1 MSPLFSGD
9 CWSKMCRR
17 FGAVV
22 LLPFPHSA
30 MHRVGTRFE
39 TTTSS
44 ITVAPNPQND
54 ALCIIISM
62 SSCPHRFLWQRCWQG
77 PVWNLQVT
85 TTISLTA
92 QCTEWVLWLWFPYIG
107 GLLILLNVHLFWI
120 FTLFGDIFA
129 VSRYLLCAE
138 SQCLVSFGVN
148 IWDGFGYISQTL
160 NGMFWDWNVHDHV
173 SDLCQYVGHFVECW
187 VWQTFRHLN
196 DWNGAPNS
204 CQG

>member
-30 MHRVGTRFE
+30 MHRVGTRLE

-44 ITVAPNPQND
+44 ITVAPNPLND

-62 SSCPHRFLWQRCWQG
+62 SGCPHRLVWQKCWQG
-77 PVWNLQVT
+77 PIWNLKVT

-92 QCTEWVLWLWFPYIG
+92 QCTEWVLQLWFPYFG
-107 GLLILLNVHLFWI
+107 GLLTLLNVHLFLNFHLI
-120 FTLFGDIFA
+120 RGTRA
-129 VSRYLLCAE
+129 VCRRSMLGVLWHRYL
-138 SQCLVSFGVN
+138 G
-148 IWDGFGYISQTL
+148 W
-160 NGMFWDWNVHDHV
+160 FWLHLPNLGW
-173 SDLCQYVGHFVECW
+173 YVLGLKC
-187 VWQTFRHLN
+187 
-196 DWNGAPNS
+196 P
-204 CQG
+204 